1 MSFFARASWPGDHR
15 DEIVAGTLVAAVIV
29 VLGYASGIGAPA
41 ATPINTAAPPVAGAP
56 SASPGASDGSGAS
69 NSRVRNSGISAGG
82 AGSGSAGD
90 SWPGSGDAGIPVV
103 AETPPTSGRSGDGTA
118 GEGGGQ
124 EPVPVPS
131 GSASDSP
138 TPIPSPTSPN
148 GCQEGEA
155 HLVQPLLN
163 GVITPVT
170 GLLDGLLDGGA
181 SGVTA
186 SPSPSASPSQP
197 TSSAAGLSSV
207 CVGVAA
213 SPSLL
218 TGVLP

>member
-1 MSFFARASWPGDHR
+1 M
-15 DEIVAGTLVAAVIV
+15 
-29 VLGYASGIGAPA
+29 
-41 ATPINTAAPPVAGAP
+41 
-56 SASPGASDGSGAS
+56 
-69 NSRVRNSGISAGG
+69 
-82 AGSGSAGD
+82 
-90 SWPGSGDAGIPVV
+90 
-103 AETPPTSGRSGDGTA
+103 
-118 GEGGGQ
+118 
-124 EPVPVPS
+124 
-131 GSASDSP
+131 
-138 TPIPSPTSPN
+138 
-148 GCQEGEA
+148 
-155 HLVQPLLN
+155 QPLLN